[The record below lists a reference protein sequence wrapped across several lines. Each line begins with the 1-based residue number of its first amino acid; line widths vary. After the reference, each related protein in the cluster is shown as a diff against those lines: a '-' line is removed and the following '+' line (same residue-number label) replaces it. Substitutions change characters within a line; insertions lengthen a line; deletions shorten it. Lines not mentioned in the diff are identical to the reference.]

1 MCLELGVIPLR
12 EIIRKRRLGFLYYI
26 LGQRHDSMMYKVLES
41 QMKNRTPKDWVT
53 MVLQDFKLLELD
65 MNIEDIKK
73 IKKFEC
79 MNMIK
84 RKIEH
89 KALRDLNRVKESH
102 SKVRELKHTLLKMQ
116 KYLMPNDENLSKEDA
131 QLIFKL
137 RSRVTETKTN
147 MKGKYDSHECSACGE
162 ENENQEHVIKCNV
175 LLQMNTD
182 YDKEVTNYD
191 EVLHGNVAQQ
201 SKIAK
206 LFKNNMKILKKLKKE
221 K

>member
-175 LLQMNTD
+175 LLQMNSEYGMKFRD
-182 YDKEVTNYD
+182 YQHILN
-191 EVLHGNVAQQ
+191 GNVAQQ
-201 SKIAK
+201 LEISRFSKS
-206 LFKNNMKILKKLKKE
+206 KKRKSEDE